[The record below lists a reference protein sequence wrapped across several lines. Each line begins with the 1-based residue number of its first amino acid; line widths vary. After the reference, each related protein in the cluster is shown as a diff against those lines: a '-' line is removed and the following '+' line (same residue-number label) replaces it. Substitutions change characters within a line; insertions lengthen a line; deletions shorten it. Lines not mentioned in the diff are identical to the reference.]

1 LLDTDVTIGMGYDVY
16 KNN

>member
-1 LLDTDVTIGMGYDVY
+1 LDTDVTIGMGYDVY